1 MENNI
6 INNLA
11 KILSKMPGM
20 GPRISKRIVLHL
32 ALNKDKVL
40 SPLIQS
46 LNSLNSNVGECKVCA
61 NIDSGDICSICRDV
75 KRDGSLIC
83 IVEEVSDLWAIE
95 RSESYLGKYHVL
107 GGRLSALQGTMIE
120 DLNIKSLHERLSK
133 DDSIKELVIATS
145 ATIDGQTTAHFITDN
160 FKNYKLKI
168 TRLTYGIPM
177 GSELDYLDEGTINVA
192 FKTRSEFI

>member
-46 LNSLNSNVGECKVCA
+46 LNNLKDNVRECAVCG
-61 NIDSGDICSICRDV
+61 NIDSGDICSICRDL
-75 KRDGSLIC
+75 KRDGSVIC

-95 RSESYLGKYHVL
+95 RSESYFGKYHVL

-192 FKTRSEFI
+192 FKTRSEF